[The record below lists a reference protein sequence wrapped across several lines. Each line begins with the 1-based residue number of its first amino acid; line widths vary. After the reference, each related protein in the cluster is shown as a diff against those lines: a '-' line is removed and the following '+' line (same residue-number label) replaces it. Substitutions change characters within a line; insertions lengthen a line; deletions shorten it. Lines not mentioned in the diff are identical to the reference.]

1 MEITKNPSENKV
13 ITGIKDYIKKIVISQ
28 GGPRSWEIS
37 LPTGEYPISDN
48 REFPSVQGNG
58 KFSILNLGY

>member
-1 MEITKNPSENKV
+1 MKSKSLSSQE
-13 ITGIKDYIKKIVISQ
+13 GIFVLVKINSQ

-48 REFPSVQGNG
+48 REFPSGQGNG